1 MKNLV
6 RESLLTEKME
16 TEQVIV
22 TVRKGS
28 GENLKKLLD
37 HIKEIGNIGHSFEI
51 VVDPEKITVARY
63 LAQKIIVQ
71 KILHPAGAEARQP
84 GVVTGV
90 KIG

>member
-51 VVDPEKITVARY
+51 VVDPDNKEYKESFGWDGDGSDRIESVE
-63 LAQKIIVQ
+63 LK
-71 KILHPAGAEARQP
+71 
-84 GVVTGV
+84 
-90 KIG
+90 